1 MLKLSN
7 KGIYGIK
14 ALYELSQNYGKE
26 PVTIK
31 QISDR
36 HGMPVQFLVQV
47 LRKLKIEGLVVSSR
61 GINGGYML
69 TRPPEKITIGDAVRA
84 LEGPIALCDC
94 HINSGIEIDKKLH
107 CVTANIYRK
116 LGEKVENAFD
126 SVSFKELAE
135 EHIEKTYTGS
145 CREG

>member
-14 ALYELSQNYGKE
+14 ALYELSRNYGSE

-47 LRKLKIEGLVVSSR
+47 LRKLKIEGLVLSSR

-69 TRPPEKITIGDAVRA
+69 SRPPGKITIGDAVRA

-94 HINSGIEIDKKLH
+94 HIKPGTEIDKKLH

-116 LGEKVENAFD
+116 LGEKVEKAFD
-126 SVSFKELAE
+126 SVSFKDLAE
-135 EHIEKTYTGS
+135 EHLEKTYTGS
-145 CREG
+145 CREV